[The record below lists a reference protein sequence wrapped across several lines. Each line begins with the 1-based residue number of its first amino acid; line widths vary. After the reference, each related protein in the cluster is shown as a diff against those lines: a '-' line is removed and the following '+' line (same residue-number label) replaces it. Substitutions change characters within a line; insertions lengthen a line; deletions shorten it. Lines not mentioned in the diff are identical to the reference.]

1 MKRLFLFLLIAL
13 GWSTAQAADPSCA
26 SQLGRQRAE
35 LLARQCR
42 LVSPATRPP
51 CNAANSCALVVGE
64 MERGCAMLEGESYQ
78 PAFCKPA
85 PLRTASLG
93 TKAILLGG
101 GGGGGGG
108 DDAFVTVLSEDG
120 RRLQAYCLQQCG
132 ALFEDGAE
140 GETLRLREALVGKP
154 VQIRLA
160 VEGNGGRV
168 AGADGAERLVFVK
181 RLRVLE

>member
-101 GGGGGGG
+101 GGG

-132 ALFEDGAE
+132 ALFEEGAE